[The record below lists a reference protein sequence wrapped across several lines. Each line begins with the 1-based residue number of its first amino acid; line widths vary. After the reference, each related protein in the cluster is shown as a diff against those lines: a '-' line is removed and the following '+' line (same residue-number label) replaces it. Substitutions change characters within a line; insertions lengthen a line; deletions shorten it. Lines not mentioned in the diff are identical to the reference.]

1 MKKTRTARV
10 AFALLFSAIFALSG
24 CAKKGEELST
34 YQGETKDSL
43 TGKSVYN
50 KELFY
55 RNDYFASSADPF
67 VLDDTARSGY
77 YYLYRTQDRLY
88 TLRSKDLVNWSNV
101 GNTLSTKNGVLSD
114 LAETVSKNIAYQN
127 IWAAEVIYDEI
138 EEQYYAFF
146 SATPK
151 SANDTT
157 GGEGVQEETGEMYNL
172 YVAAADSP
180 EGPFELV
187 NFRDDAAVSGGYYH
201 DYNVTAGRTEIAE
214 NSLELLD
221 SEGYVFAYPQDY
233 AEYCYIDPQAGR
245 YYYEQNEGIGV
256 GGNRL
261 SDSLRGHGFAQGIDP
276 HPYVADNGDK
286 YLYWVVDY
294 ADGYANRVYG
304 VKMKT
309 DENGKS
315 SWLAP
320 DFSTMKLLTMHG
332 YYTVEDF
339 LKEKHPKDGE
349 EAVSAPS
356 VTYEYPSTRCNEG
369 PFVISHGGKYYLTYS
384 ANGYAQATYCVVQ
397 AVSDSPLGPF
407 RKLTEAENGVLI
419 SSDGGASPRT
429 SGPGHHSF
437 VTVGEQLYICYHKHR
452 DYTVGG
458 GIRGYSI
465 DEVKW
470 LSITD
475 KDGNPLDVMYV
486 NGATISEQP
495 TIFGEYKNVVE
506 GKEASVKKGSLAANS
521 SVKYLTDGLLSMN
534 TIVNAA
540 FVSEYV
546 KETEI
551 SETTTF
557 EFSFDRPQAIRALMI
572 YNSKDP
578 NKVFLDASAEFV
590 CEVDGKEKTYKI
602 SKIAFDLEQYAET
615 ADVDGQIMVLSVVH
629 GASAYAEFSEIKV
642 KTARITV
649 NVPAGKTV
657 GISEIR
663 MLGK

>member
-1 MKKTRTARV
+1 M
-10 AFALLFSAIFALSG
+10 FSAIFALSG

-88 TLRSKDLVNWSNV
+88 TLRSKDLVNWSDV

-187 NFRDDAAVSGGYYH
+187 NFRDDAAVNGGYYH
-201 DYNVTAGRTEIAE
+201 DYNVTAGRTEILE

-261 SDSLRGHGFAQGIDP
+261 SDSLRAHGFAQGIDP

-315 SWLAP
+315 SWLA
-320 DFSTMKLLTMHG
+320 
-332 YYTVEDF
+332 
-339 LKEKHPKDGE
+339 
-349 EAVSAPS
+349 
-356 VTYEYPSTRCNEG
+356 
-369 PFVISHGGKYYLTYS
+369 
-384 ANGYAQATYCVVQ
+384 
-397 AVSDSPLGPF
+397 
-407 RKLTEAENGVLI
+407 
-419 SSDGGASPRT
+419 
-429 SGPGHHSF
+429 
-437 VTVGEQLYICYHKHR
+437 
-452 DYTVGG
+452 
-458 GIRGYSI
+458 
-465 DEVKW
+465 
-470 LSITD
+470 
-475 KDGNPLDVMYV
+475 
-486 NGATISEQP
+486 
-495 TIFGEYKNVVE
+495 
-506 GKEASVKKGSLAANS
+506 
-521 SVKYLTDGLLSMN
+521 
-534 TIVNAA
+534 
-540 FVSEYV
+540 
-546 KETEI
+546 
-551 SETTTF
+551 
-557 EFSFDRPQAIRALMI
+557 DR
-572 YNSKDP
+572 
-578 NKVFLDASAEFV
+578 
-590 CEVDGKEKTYKI
+590 
-602 SKIAFDLEQYAET
+602 FDL
-615 ADVDGQIMVLSVVH
+615 
-629 GASAYAEFSEIKV
+629 
-642 KTARITV
+642 
-649 NVPAGKTV
+649 
-657 GISEIR
+657 
-663 MLGK
+663 